1 MAREGEAP
9 VDGRDTRWTQH
20 RIDRRAELVESTLR
34 AIRRH
39 GAGVAMD
46 DIAAEAGT
54 SKTVIYRHFTDKA
67 GLYVAVV
74 ASVDELIL
82 REITAAAGGVGR
94 VLPAEPPSHVLRDG
108 RPDDHGAGRP
118 TKGRALVRSELR
130 RLMSAVVDTY
140 LRLVERDPEVYRFV
154 VSRPLLDRPP
164 EQDPVAGMTS
174 RIGDHVAGVIAAQLR
189 SRDAD
194 PAPAAVWGQGV
205 VGLIRAV
212 TDHWLAATDP
222 LPRPAL
228 VALVTDLVC
237 GGLDA
242 ALDPTERA
250 RTT

>member
-1 MAREGEAP
+1 MAQGGETTT
-9 VDGRDTRWTQH
+9 DGRDTRWAEH
-20 RIDRRAELVESTLR
+20 RVARRAELVEHALR

-39 GAGVAMD
+39 GAAVGMD
-46 DIAAEAGT
+46 EIAAEAGT

-74 ASVDELIL
+74 DSVDELIL
-82 REITAAAGGVGR
+82 REITAAAGGV
-94 VLPAEPPSHVLRDG
+94 LPAEPPASVRAQLRL
-108 RPDDHGAGRP
+108 
-118 TKGRALVRSELR
+118 LV
-130 RLMSAVVDTY
+130 SAVVDSY

-154 VSRPLLDRPP
+154 VARPLLDRPP

-174 RIGDHVAGVIAAQLR
+174 RIGDHVADVIAAQLR

-194 PAPAAVWGQGV
+194 PAPAAVWGQGL

-228 VALVTDLVC
+228 VALVTDLAC

-242 ALDPTERA
+242 TLELTE
-250 RTT
+250 TTTTTTEAP